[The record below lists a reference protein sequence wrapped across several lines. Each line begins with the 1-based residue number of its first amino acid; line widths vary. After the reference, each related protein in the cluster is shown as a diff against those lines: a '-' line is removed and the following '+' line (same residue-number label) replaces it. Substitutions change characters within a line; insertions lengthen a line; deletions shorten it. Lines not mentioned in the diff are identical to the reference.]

1 MAPLEEARQA
11 DEDDS
16 RGVVG
21 AAGLHQPFHVQ
32 RQLLSKK
39 QILRGELAT

>member
-21 AAGLHQPFHVQ
+21 AAGLHPPFQVQ
-32 RQLLSKK
+32 RQLFS
-39 QILRGELAT
+39 QEQVFRGELGT